1 MLELKVPDIEI
12 IDLTEDDE
20 EMSPT
25 PSLCAYSSSSD
36 FFPSTPSSPGFM
48 STSSCVLGQSNPLAY
63 NLCGT
68 SSTFRDM
75 PLVFDHTDFP
85 LELPQNVGV
94 PFNLEMFPT
103 AFDMAADINTDL
115 PSYPTNLGLSFV
127 PSVNFGAD
135 TELHFNPL
143 NCSSLTCQDFPG
155 FKHSFNSQEQDLI
168 GLSAFDSLLYGSNT
182 SYGMANNAQ
191 LL

>member
-1 MLELKVPDIEI
+1 
-12 IDLTEDDE
+12 
-20 EMSPT
+20 
-25 PSLCAYSSSSD
+25 
-36 FFPSTPSSPGFM
+36 
-48 STSSCVLGQSNPLAY
+48 
-63 NLCGT
+63 
-68 SSTFRDM
+68 M

-85 LELPQNVGV
+85 LELPRNVGV

-103 AFDMAADINTDL
+103 AFDMAANINTDL

-143 NCSSLTCQDFPG
+143 NCSSLPSQGFPG
-155 FKHSFNSQEQDLI
+155 FEHSFNSQEQDLL

-182 SYGMANNAQ
+182 NYGMAKNAQ